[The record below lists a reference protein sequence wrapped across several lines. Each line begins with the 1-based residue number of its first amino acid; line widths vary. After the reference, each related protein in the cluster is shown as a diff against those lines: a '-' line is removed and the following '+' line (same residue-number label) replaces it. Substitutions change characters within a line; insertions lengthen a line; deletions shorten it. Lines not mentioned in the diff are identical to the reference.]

1 MTIEPTFVWAI
12 IMTITL
18 GIVVVI
24 LLSLKKKHDQDI
36 RDKENEINE
45 IHHTIEIE
53 RLEQL
58 SKIEKERVE
67 QQEQLKVT
75 VIEERKDAIGSSRN
89 TIKGKIG
96 EQMSPLF
103 PEFYSKY
110 EPSDARF
117 LGSPIDYIIFK
128 HMSEYD
134 RKTKAEDVPI
144 DVVLVE
150 VKSAKKTGLSEKEKA
165 VRIAVEE
172 GRVSFDVVRLNIEPQ
187 KESEPKEKRDPE
199 ELTENEKKRNDRYK
213 KFMEVKF
220 RKWTESDD
228 EYLKT
233 FWNNNSNSQSR
244 FEKIEELSKKFDR
257 SKGAIASRLARYEL
271 E

>member
-1 MTIEPTFVWAI
+1 MKYENKLEAVKFTFEKERIE
-12 IMTITL
+12 
-18 GIVVVI
+18 
-24 LLSLKKKHDQDI
+24 Q
-36 RDKENEINE
+36 
-45 IHHTIEIE
+45 
-53 RLEQL
+53 Q

-67 QQEQLKVT
+67 QQEQFKVT
-75 VIEERKDAIGSSRN
+75 VHEERKDAVGTSRN

-134 RKTKAEDVPI
+134 YKTKADDVPI

-150 VKSAKKTGLSEKEKA
+150 VKSTKKAGLTEKEKA
-165 VRIAVEE
+165 IRTAVEE
-172 GRVSFDVVRLNIEPQ
+172 GRVSFDVVRQNIEPQ
-187 KESEPKEKRDPE
+187 NESEPKEKRDPK
-199 ELTENEKKRNDRYK
+199 ELTENEKKRNSRYK
-213 KFMEVKF
+213 KFMEIRF
-220 RKWTESDD
+220 RKWAESDD
-228 EYLKT
+228 EFLKA
-233 FWNNNSNSQSR
+233 FWNDDSNGKTKS
-244 FEKIEELSKKFDR
+244 EKIQELSKKFDR
-257 SKGAIASRLARYEL
+257 SEGAIVSRLEKHGL